1 MKEIEI
7 IVEKGG
13 DEKKIVI
20 SSGIISFNQSE
31 NSVNQKFNT
40 STIVLAGNGDFP
52 PPFTKGSKVLREIRE
67 TSNND
72 IQIWKLILPLE
83 QNDDDFFRFPIN
95 LEHSNGEFINRK
107 NWGIWLHESSKEN
120 FPDIILVNFPLWTLS
135 KNFKNEDFTLE
146 QFEEVLSFFYRTIM
160 SGLSA
165 YSTFLS
171 NKKIEN
177 SDVIAFSDIGN
188 NLIDKN
194 LIANLSSIQF
204 QNNDIFKKR
213 IRIFT
218 QVLSDWLLKNDFFN
232 KAVIAYGEGI
242 RTDLV
247 ERAWDDQV
255 EESKSDITEFGEAL
269 LLRDKNSDVLKKLI
283 QSTKNSRL
291 KTIYEMSF
299 DTFSAPTPSLSAD
312 LIQCRSLVEAIS
324 YELCTKFELKSQ
336 NGNLY
341 GYLERLEQSKKVSPW
356 VTSYFHV
363 IRQLGNEAAHY
374 KNEITRRPEKPVG
387 KDLIVIHAAL
397 NRILSFCRDEQL

>member
-72 IQIWKLILPLE
+72 IQNWKLILPLE

-95 LEHSNGEFINRK
+95 LEQSNGEFINRK

-135 KNFKNEDFTLE
+135 KNFKSEDFTLE

-374 KNEITRRPEKPVG
+374 KNEVSRRPEKPVG

>member
-1 MKEIEI
+1 
-7 IVEKGG
+7 
-13 DEKKIVI
+13 
-20 SSGIISFNQSE
+20 
-31 NSVNQKFNT
+31 
-40 STIVLAGNGDFP
+40 
-52 PPFTKGSKVLREIRE
+52 
-67 TSNND
+67 
-72 IQIWKLILPLE
+72 
-83 QNDDDFFRFPIN
+83 
-95 LEHSNGEFINRK
+95 
-107 NWGIWLHESSKEN
+107 
-120 FPDIILVNFPLWTLS
+120 
-135 KNFKNEDFTLE
+135 
-146 QFEEVLSFFYRTIM
+146 M

-374 KNEITRRPEKPVG
+374 KNEVSRRPEKPVG